1 MTARVIVFG
10 GTFDPV
16 HNGHLAVAEQALA
29 HCDAVQVWF
38 VPAGTPPLR
47 SPARAP
53 LTARLAMLHAATTQ
67 RPELRVMDTESR
79 RAGVSH
85 TIETITQLHA
95 EHPGV
100 ELCILLGA
108 DAARNI
114 AEWPGHDQLLSRER
128 FVVVNR
134 SGAQPFV
141 AADAA
146 AAGYD
151 PARTRLLNIESPPI
165 SASQVRRHVA
175 DGESLD
181 GLVPAAVAA
190 LIAELGL
197 YRGSPAMHN
206 AGG

>member
-1 MTARVIVFG
+1 
-10 GTFDPV
+10 
-16 HNGHLAVAEQALA
+16 
-29 HCDAVQVWF
+29 
-38 VPAGTPPLR
+38 
-47 SPARAP
+47 
-53 LTARLAMLHAATTQ
+53 
-67 RPELRVMDTESR
+67 
-79 RAGVSH
+79 
-85 TIETITQLHA
+85 LHA

-108 DAARNI
+108 DAARSI
-114 AEWPGHDQLLSRER
+114 AAWPGHDQLLSRER

-134 SGAQPFV
+134 SGAHPFQ

-151 PARTRLLNIESPPI
+151 PARTRMLDIESPPI
-165 SASQVRRHVA
+165 SASQVRSRVA
-175 DGESLD
+175 EGESLD
-181 GLVPAAVAA
+181 GLVPASVAA